1 MPALARM
8 SLVECVLIDR
18 SDFAFAN
25 PRAMNGFICRL
36 ILLLACAACCGCAS
50 WQQTAAKGNS
60 LLKPIDMAA
69 DSVALE
75 IVSVRF
81 PLGDETLNNT
91 MWTEINE
98 QQLPLETRRKF
109 NESGLRVGIVGG
121 QMPAK
126 LGELITAAEQ
136 QPATLSEAAAKIG
149 TPTPLTR
156 QRMQLHSGWHGEI
169 IASKTYPEL
178 PLLVHEAN
186 GLSGRTYPQ
195 AQCVL
200 NAQTEALGDQR
211 LKLHVTP
218 EIQYG
223 EPRQQ
228 WVSED
233 GMLRPQAGKPK
244 RTFDELA
251 FNTVLAK
258 DQMLVITCLPSK
270 PGSLG
275 SFFFTEPS
283 ATTGAEDLQ
292 LQQKI
297 TVVRFTESRFNDLF
311 VKQP

>member
-1 MPALARM
+1 
-8 SLVECVLIDR
+8 
-18 SDFAFAN
+18 
-25 PRAMNGFICRL
+25 MNRFICRL
-36 ILLLACAACCGCAS
+36 MLLLVCTACCGCAS
-50 WQQTAAKGNS
+50 WQQTASKGNS

-69 DSVALE
+69 DSVSLE
-75 IVSVRF
+75 IVSLRF

-98 QQLPLETRRKF
+98 QQLPLETRRKL
-109 NESGLRVGIVGG
+109 NDSGLRVGIVGA

-126 LGELITAAEQ
+126 LSELIAAAEQ
-136 QPATLSEAAAKIG
+136 QPTKISEAAAKIG
-149 TPTPLTR
+149 APSPLTR

-178 PLLVHEAN
+178 PLLVHDTN
-186 GLSGRTYPQ
+186 GLTGRTYPQ

-211 LKLHVTP
+211 LKLHITP
-218 EIQYG
+218 QIEYG

-228 WVSED
+228 WISDD

-244 RTFDELA
+244 RVFEDLTFDA
-251 FNTVLAK
+251 VLAR
-258 DQMLVITCLPSK
+258 DQMLIITCLPGR

-283 ATTGAEDLQ
+283 AATGTEDQQ

-297 TVVRFTESRFNDLF
+297 TVVRLSESRFNDLF
-311 VKQP
+311 VKTP